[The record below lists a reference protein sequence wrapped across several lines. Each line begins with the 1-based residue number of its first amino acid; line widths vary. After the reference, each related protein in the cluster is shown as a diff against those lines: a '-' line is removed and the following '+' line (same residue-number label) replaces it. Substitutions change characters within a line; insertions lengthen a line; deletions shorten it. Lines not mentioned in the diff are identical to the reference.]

1 MRDRQIFE
9 NDLRGFAGLSRAW
22 DLLHVGVM
30 RTAWLAL
37 LIPACT
43 TGPDVLTARKLPAAI
58 EGDATA
64 VVAANNQFAC
74 DVYAKAAAG
83 TATNAVFSPFSISTA
98 LAMLDAGAAGNT
110 DTELRAAL
118 HFTLPPAQLQ
128 AAYGA
133 LLTSLDTGRSYG
145 AYTLATADRVY
156 GQQGFAF
163 EQSFLDTT
171 KDDYHAPFE
180 SLDFATNPDASRT
193 TINQW
198 VASQTDDK
206 IPELF
211 APGSIDPSTRLVLAN
226 AIVFKGDWD
235 TQFDPSKTMTASFHV
250 AGGADVSTP
259 LMHASLPIALGR
271 FGNANLGVLPFRG
284 KDISLV
290 VIVPDDADGLPAIEA
305 QLTGDALTHA
315 IATAQPAGESLDVT
329 LPKFALTQNQ
339 GLDALLDSLGVH
351 DAFVPDVADLS
362 GIDGNHDLY
371 VQTVIHDA
379 MITVDEHGAEAAAA
393 TGIGVGTASLPPQLT
408 ADHSFAFAIYDSV
421 TGSILF
427 MGRVLDPTQS

>member
-1 MRDRQIFE
+1 
-9 NDLRGFAGLSRAW
+9 
-22 DLLHVGVM
+22 M

-37 LIPACT
+37 LIPACSSD
-43 TGPDVLTARKLPAAI
+43 PDVIKARQLPAAI
-58 EGDATA
+58 QGDAAT
-64 VVAANNQFAC
+64 VVASNNQFAC

-83 TATNAVFSPFSISTA
+83 TQTNAVFSPFSISTA
-98 LAMLDAGAAGNT
+98 LAMLDAGAAGKT
-110 DTELRAAL
+110 DSELRAAL
-118 HFTLPPAQLQ
+118 HFTLPPAQVE

-133 LLTSLDTGRSYG
+133 LLTSLDTGRDYG
-145 AYTLATADRVY
+145 AYTLATADRAF

-163 EQSFLDTT
+163 EQSYLDTT
-171 KDDYHAPFE
+171 KDDYHARLQP
-180 SLDFATNPDASRT
+180 LDFAANPEASRT

-206 IPELF
+206 IPQLF
-211 APGSIDPSTRLVLAN
+211 GPGSIDPSTRLVLAN

-235 TQFDPSKTMTASFHV
+235 TQFDPAKTATGSFHV
-250 AGGADVSTP
+250 AGGADVSAP
-259 LMHASLPIALGR
+259 LMHASLPVAIGR

-290 VIVPDDADGLPAIEA
+290 VIVPDDPDGLPAIEA
-305 QLTGDALTHA
+305 QLSGDALTQA
-315 IATAQPAGESLDVT
+315 ITSAQPVGEALDVT
-329 LPKFALTQNQ
+329 LPKFAITQNQ

-351 DAFVPDVADLS
+351 DAFTPDAADFS
-362 GIDGNHDLY
+362 GIDGAHDLY

-393 TGIGVGTASLPPQLT
+393 TGIGVGGASLPPQIR
-408 ADHSFAFAIYDSV
+408 ADRSFAFVLYDSV